1 MDCRKKRIRTARLA
15 LVLCTAAS
23 PLAQGAEWKPSLSI
37 SGTSTLTDNARLAP
51 DASKETDLLNIVTP
65 TLGLSK
71 DGARL
76 KVNARYSPSLLWYT
90 GGTVANSVRNTL
102 FSNANLEVIDNFFYV
117 DARANIFQTFLS
129 PFGPQPGDIGS
140 STQNRSETTTLGIS
154 PYVRGRLPGGSQYS
168 IRDDVNY
175 TTFSTGERPDT
186 LGNSVIARWDG
197 VSGTFIVPSLDYNYN
212 SVEYGTQ
219 PAFVSQL
226 ARLRATA
233 NLDTDVQVFATGGYE
248 SNDFVFSEQKGAIYG
263 GGFNWKP
270 SPRTDVRAS
279 VERRF
284 FGNSYT
290 FDAAYRTAFTA
301 WSVRGS
307 RQIQTSQQ
315 QFQQF
320 TNPSTSSLRASL
332 DALFA
337 TLIPDPVQRQQF
349 VDQFLAQS
357 GFSSLLGSPTP
368 IFTPRV
374 LLVESVEPSV
384 AIKGS
389 RTTVTMSVYY
399 RKTSPL
405 SAAVATGAVD
415 PFNNFG
421 TVTQRGGSVLVSHK
435 LDPMLTTN
443 VSVNRIY
450 TEGAATVAGTP
461 AFESVQ
467 TIFNASLSRQIS
479 PKTFGTV
486 GLRWQVF
493 NSNNFPDYRE
503 RAVLVS
509 LSHTF
514 F

>member
-1 MDCRKKRIRTARLA
+1 MTRIRTASFA
-15 LVLCTAAS
+15 LGLCAATS
-23 PLAQGAEWKPSLSI
+23 SVALGAEWKPSLSV

-51 DASKETDLLNIVTP
+51 EGREEADLLNLVTP
-65 TLGLSK
+65 TLGVNK

-76 KVNARYSPSLLWYT
+76 KVNARYSPTLLWYT
-90 GGTVANSVRNTL
+90 GGSVASSVRNTL
-102 FSNANLEVIDNFFYV
+102 LSNANLEVIDNFFYV
-117 DARANIFQTFLS
+117 DGRANIFQTFLS

-140 STQNRSETTTLGIS
+140 STANRTEVTTLGIS
-154 PYVRGRLPGGSQYS
+154 PYIRGRLPGGSQYS

-175 TTFSTGERPDT
+175 TTFSAGERPDT
-186 LGNSVIARWDG
+186 LGNSVAARWDG
-197 VSGTFIVPSLDYNYN
+197 VGGTFIVPSFDYNYN
-212 SVEYGTQ
+212 SVTYGTQ

-233 NLDTDVQVFATGGYE
+233 NVDTDLQVFATGGYE
-248 SNDFVFSEQKGAIYG
+248 SNDFVFTEQKGAIYG

-270 SPRTDVRAS
+270 SPRTDVRVG

-284 FGNSYT
+284 FGNSYN
-290 FDAAYRTAFTA
+290 FDATYRTAFTA
-301 WSVRGS
+301 WSVRAA

-320 TNPSTSSLRASL
+320 TNPSTSSLRATL

-337 TLIPDPVQRQQF
+337 PLIPDPIQRQQF
-349 VDQFLAQS
+349 IDQFLIQS
-357 GFSSLLGSPTP
+357 GIGSSLGGPTP

-374 LLVESVEPSV
+374 FLIESVEPSV

-405 SAAVATGAVD
+405 SDAVATGAVD
-415 PFNNFG
+415 PFNNFS
-421 TVTQRGGSVLVSHK
+421 TITQRGGSVIVSHK

-443 VSVNRIY
+443 ISVNRLY
-450 TEGAATVAGTP
+450 TEGAATAAGTP

-467 TIFNASLSRQIS
+467 TIFNAGLSRQIS
-479 PKTFGTV
+479 PKTYATV